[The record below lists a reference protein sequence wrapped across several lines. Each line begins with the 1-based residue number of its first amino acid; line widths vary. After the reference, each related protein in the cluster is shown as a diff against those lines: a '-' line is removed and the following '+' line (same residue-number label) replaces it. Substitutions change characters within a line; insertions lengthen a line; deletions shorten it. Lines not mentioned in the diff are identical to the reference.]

1 MKTHVVLQIS
11 GKQYLCQAGDELL
24 VEHIERNPEEIIEV
38 PVLLSFSEDGESLD
52 VSPKNE
58 AKIQILEQTKGDK
71 VRVAKF
77 KSKVRYRKVRGFRSQ
92 LTRVKVMSI

>member
-52 VSPKNE
+52 VSPK
-58 AKIQILEQTKGDK
+58 K
-71 VRVAKF
+71 
-77 KSKVRYRKVRGFRSQ
+77 
-92 LTRVKVMSI
+92 